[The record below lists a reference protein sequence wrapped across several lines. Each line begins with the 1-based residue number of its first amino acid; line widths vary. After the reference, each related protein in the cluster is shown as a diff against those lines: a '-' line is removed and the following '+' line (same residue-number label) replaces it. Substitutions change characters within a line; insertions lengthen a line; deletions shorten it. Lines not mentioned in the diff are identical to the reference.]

1 MSFVFFYHDTL
12 ILQKLLMYT
21 THNVRWSFQ
30 LYAINVD
37 LVYNES

>member
-1 MSFVFFYHDTL
+1 
-12 ILQKLLMYT
+12 MYT

-37 LVYNES
+37 LVYNESWPYEFFILFLFNISIA